1 MKTWL
6 DKKAHWLLLAPFL
19 ILFAIF
25 ILLPVLAAV
34 GLSFTYFNTVQTP
47 SFAGLQNYISLMT
60 KDPIF
65 LQKVLPN
72 TFKFAVIVG
81 PGGFILS
88 FFMAWLLAQLTRGP
102 RTVLAVILYSP
113 SMIGGVTMS
122 VVWKVIFSSDQ
133 AGYLN
138 SMLLSLGAINEP
150 IKWLQSEKFLM
161 PIMILVS
168 LWSSMGVG
176 FLAMLSGVINGDREI
191 YEAAYIDGVSNRFQ
205 EIMYITI
212 PTMKPQMLFGAVM
225 AIVNTFQSAGVGVA
239 LSGANPT
246 PGYAGQLIVTHI
258 DDYGFIRY
266 EMGYA
271 AAVSVVLLVGI
282 YLLTK
287 GANKVLGSKDE

>member
-34 GLSFTYFNTVQTP
+34 GLSFTYFNTVQPP

-225 AIVNTFQSAGVGVA
+225 AIVNAFKTSDIGVQ
-239 LSGANPT
+239 LSGSNPT
-246 PGYAGQLIVTHI
+246 PQYAGSLIVNHI
-258 DDYGFIRY
+258 QDYGFIRN

-271 AAVSVVLLVGI
+271 AALSVVLL
-282 YLLTK
+282 LLIFFSSQVAK
-287 GANKVLGSKDE
+287 KLFSD

>member
-47 SFAGLQNYISLMT
+47 TWAGIQNYISLMT

-65 LQKVLPN
+65 MQKILPN
-72 TFKFAVIVG
+72 TIKFAVIVG

-88 FFMAWLLAQLTRGP
+88 FFMLTRGP

-138 SMLLSLGAINEP
+138 SMLLSLGVINEP
-150 IKWLQSEKFLM
+150 IKWLQSVQFLM

-212 PTMKPQMLFGAVM
+212 PTMKPQMLFGATM
-225 AIVNTFQSAGVGVA
+225 AIVNAFKTSDIGVQ
-239 LSGANPT
+239 LSGSNPT
-246 PGYAGQLIVTHI
+246 PQYAGSLIVNHI
-258 DDYGFIRY
+258 QDYGFIRN

-271 AAVSVVLLVGI
+271 AALSVVLL
-282 YLLTK
+282 LLIFFSSRVAK
-287 GANKVLGSKDE
+287 KLFSD